1 MEEGTAFLTF
11 SCTAE
16 GVGTYE
22 VSLENVV
29 CSDGN
34 FEEAAYVIRGESATV
49 SLCQHV
55 FTDYV
60 SNGDATCTEDGTK
73 TAPCA
78 NGCGAMDTVTDEGSA
93 LGHSFTQYVS
103 NGDAICEEDGTRTA
117 ICDRCD
123 ETDTVVDEGT
133 APGHFF
139 YRYVSNNDA
148 TCTEDGTKTVLC
160 ECCGAPD
167 TVTDEGTALGHAFS
181 DYISNG
187 DATCTAD
194 GTKTAAC
201 DHGCGET
208 DTVTDTGSMLP
219 HAYEE
224 GICRHCGQ
232 LDPDAA
238 FLNISIICKTE
249 PTLTVLIK
257 GPNGVSIS
265 VTADENGDCCFGGL
279 LPGSY
284 TVTVSAG
291 NHVSRTL
298 EITLVKGENGL
309 ETFLSLQGDV
319 DNNGRVNIIDLAQI
333 YSHIK
338 GVSRLR
344 DEYAIACADI
354 IAGGLNIIDLAQLY
368 ARIKAA

>member
-73 TAPCA
+73 TAPCN
-78 NGCGAMDTVTDEGSA
+78 NGCGAT
-93 LGHSFTQYVS
+93 
-103 NGDAICEEDGTRTA
+103 
-117 ICDRCD
+117 
-123 ETDTVVDEGT
+123 
-133 APGHFF
+133 
-139 YRYVSNNDA
+139 
-148 TCTEDGTKTVLC
+148 
-160 ECCGAPD
+160 D
-167 TVTDEGTALGHAFS
+167 TVTDEGTALGHAFN

-194 GTKTAAC
+194 GTKTASC

-309 ETFLSLQGDV
+309 ETFLSLQGNV
-319 DNNGRVNIIDLAQI
+319 DNNGRVNIVDLAQI

>member
-73 TAPCA
+73 TAPCN
-78 NGCGAMDTVTDEGSA
+78 NGCGAT
-93 LGHSFTQYVS
+93 
-103 NGDAICEEDGTRTA
+103 
-117 ICDRCD
+117 
-123 ETDTVVDEGT
+123 
-133 APGHFF
+133 
-139 YRYVSNNDA
+139 
-148 TCTEDGTKTVLC
+148 
-160 ECCGAPD
+160 D
-167 TVTDEGTALGHAFS
+167 TVTDEGTALGHAFNDYIS
-181 DYISNG
+181 NGDATCTADGTKTAACDHGCGETDTVTDEGTALGHAFNEYISNG

>member
-78 NGCGAMDTVTDEGSA
+78 NGCGAMDTVTDEGTA
-93 LGHSFTQYVS
+93 LGHAFNEYIS
-103 NGDAICEEDGTRTA
+103 NG
-117 ICDRCD
+117 
-123 ETDTVVDEGT
+123 
-133 APGHFF
+133 
-139 YRYVSNNDA
+139 DA
-148 TCTEDGTKTVLC
+148 TCTEDGTKTAAC
-160 ECCGAPD
+160 DHGCGETD
-167 TVTDEGTALGHAFS
+167 TVTDEGSALGHAFNE
-181 DYISNG
+181 YISNG

-194 GTKTAAC
+194 GTKTASC

-224 GICRHCGQ
+224 GICRSCGQ

-265 VTADENGDCCFGGL
+265 VTADENGECYFGGL